1 MNGEFVIYFQS
12 NDTEEE
18 KIEIQNQ
25 CEHLK
30 ADLVFLINNALGGG
44 SVASSGLYRG
54 VYFEYTCGVN
64 DPANVLNKVGM
75 AVARYNWLDR
85 MHQHAVM

>member
-1 MNGEFVIYFQS
+1 MNGEFKIYFQS

-25 CEHLK
+25 CERLK
-30 ADLVFLINNALGGG
+30 VDLDFLINNALGGG
-44 SVASSGLYRG
+44 SVAFSGFDIG
-54 VYFEYTCGVN
+54 VYFEYTCGIN
-64 DPANVLNKVGM
+64 DPTTVLNKVGM
-75 AVARYNWLDR
+75 AVARYNWLNR

>member
-1 MNGEFVIYFQS
+1 MNGEFKIYFQS

-25 CEHLK
+25 CERLK
-30 ADLVFLINNALGGG
+30 VDLDFLINNALGGG
-44 SVASSGLYRG
+44 SVASSGFDRG
-54 VYFEYTCGVN
+54 VYFEYTCGIN
-64 DPANVLNKVGM
+64 DPTTVLNKFGM
-75 AVARYNWLDR
+75 EVDRYNWLDL